1 MTNLRTQSI
10 HQRLSTAL
18 HPTQLDIVDES
29 SAHAGHAG
37 AASGHGHF
45 AVTIASSL
53 FQNKTTLQCH
63 RLVYDAL
70 GDLMQTDIHAIRIT
84 IIK

>member
-1 MTNLRTQSI
+1 MTNQRTYTM
-10 HQRLSTAL
+10 HERLSSAL
-18 HPTQLDIVDES
+18 HPTQLEIIDES
-29 SAHAGHAG
+29 AAHAGHAG

-45 AVTIASSL
+45 AANIASPL

-63 RLVYDAL
+63 RMVYEAL
-70 GDLMQTDIHAIRIT
+70 GELMQTDIHAIRIT